1 MPAVGWID
9 REVFKAAG
17 FALLSEEVV
26 LTEPQLQ
33 HIEENHPGDYEL
45 YKHCL
50 SLVLAK
56 PDYIVEANKPDTA
69 VLLKHIEQ
77 GDERFQ
83 LILRLKVETDPEE
96 YENSV
101 ITFWKI
107 EGKRYRRYLRTKKVL
122 YKRA

>member
-1 MPAVGWID
+1 MHVVGRID
-9 REVFKAAG
+9 REIFKAAG
-17 FALLSEEVV
+17 FTLLAEEVV
-26 LTEPQLQ
+26 LTEPQFQ
-33 HIEENHPGDYEL
+33 HIEENHPGDYNL
-45 YKHCL
+45 YKHYL
-50 SLVLAK
+50 PLILAI

-69 VLLKHIEQ
+69 VLLKHIVQ

-83 LILRLKVETDPEE
+83 LVLRLKIETDPEE
-96 YENSV
+96 YENSI